1 MRVRVR
7 VPASTANLGSGFDAL
22 AMALALHDE
31 VEVCTEGCAGYGVY
45 VEVEGEGA
53 GEVPTD
59 ERHLVVRALRAA
71 GAHLGLDTP
80 DLQLR
85 CRNRIPHSRG
95 LGSSAAAVV
104 SGVLAAYGLAG
115 AEPDAAA
122 LEIAAGFE
130 GHADNAA
137 ACLSGG
143 LAVAW
148 SAEGR
153 FRAARLEP
161 HPELAPVLLVPP
173 TTSSTEATRAL
184 LPDAVPHVD
193 AAFAAGRAAL
203 AVHALTAAPQLLLTA
218 LEDRLHQPYRRSSY
232 PATGDLVDALC
243 AAGVPAAVSGAGP
256 TVLALPRN
264 GRLPAGVDTVGF
276 TLYRL
281 HVDRVGA
288 TLRMI

>member
-22 AMALALHDE
+22 AMALALHDD
-31 VEVCTEGCAGYGVY
+31 VEVSTEGRGVH

-71 GAHLGLDTP
+71 GEHLCLEAP
-80 DLQLR
+80 DLQLH
-85 CRNRIPHSRG
+85 CHNRIPQSRG

-115 AEPDAAA
+115 AEPDAVA

-130 GHADNAA
+130 RHADNAA
-137 ACLSGG
+137 ACLYGG

-148 SAEGR
+148 SSDGR
-153 FRAARLEP
+153 FRASRLEP

-173 TTSSTEATRAL
+173 TTSSTEATRGL
-184 LPDAVPHVD
+184 LPAAVPHAD

-218 LEDRLHQPYRRSSY
+218 LEDRLHQPYRRAAY
-232 PATGDLVDALC
+232 PATGDLVDALR

-264 GRLPAGVDTVGF
+264 GRLPPGVDVVGF
-276 TLYRL
+276 TTYRL
-281 HVDRVGA
+281 DVDRVGG
-288 TLRMI
+288 TVRRV

>member
-22 AMALALHDE
+22 ALALALHDE
-31 VEVCTEGCAGYGVY
+31 VEVSTEGRGVH

-71 GAHLGLDTP
+71 GKHLGLDAP
-80 DLQLR
+80 ELQLH
-85 CRNRIPHSRG
+85 CRNRIPQSRG

-137 ACLSGG
+137 ACLYGG
-143 LAVAW
+143 LALAW
-148 SAEGR
+148 SADGR
-153 FRAARLEP
+153 FRATRLEP

-173 TTSSTEATRAL
+173 TTSSTGATRAL
-184 LPDAVPHVD
+184 LPAAVPHAD

-218 LEDRLHQPYRRSSY
+218 LEDRLHQPYRRAAY
-232 PATGDLVDALC
+232 PATGNLVDALR

-256 TVLALPRN
+256 AVLALPRN
-264 GRLPAGVDTVGF
+264 GGLPPDVDTIGF
-276 TLYRL
+276 AMYRL
-281 HVDRVGA
+281 DVDRVGA

>member
-22 AMALALHDE
+22 ALALALHDE
-31 VEVCTEGCAGYGVY
+31 VEVRTEGCAGYGVH

-53 GEVPTD
+53 GQVPTD

-71 GAHLGLDTP
+71 GARLRLDTSN
-80 DLQLR
+80 LQLH

-104 SGVLAAYGLAG
+104 SGVLAAYAMVG

-130 GHADNAA
+130 RHADNAA
-137 ACLSGG
+137 ACLYGG

-148 SAEGR
+148 SAGGR

-173 TTSSTEATRAL
+173 TTSSTAATRAL
-184 LPDAVPHVD
+184 LPAAVPHAD

-218 LEDRLHQPYRRSSY
+218 LEDRLHQPYRRAAY
-232 PATGDLVDALC
+232 PATGDLVDALR

-264 GRLPAGVDTVGF
+264 GELPASVDAVGF
-276 TLYRL
+276 TIYRL
-281 HVDRVGA
+281 DVDRVGA
-288 TLRMI
+288 TVRTV